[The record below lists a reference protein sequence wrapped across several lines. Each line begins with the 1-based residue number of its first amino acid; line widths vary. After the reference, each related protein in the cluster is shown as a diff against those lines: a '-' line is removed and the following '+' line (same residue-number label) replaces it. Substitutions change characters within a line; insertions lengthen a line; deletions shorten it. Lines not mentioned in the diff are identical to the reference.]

1 MCAASVQSIV
11 PATHA
16 LELRPAPVFYE
27 NVIFDYCQRRARRKS
42 PRGPTTSRSSSE
54 ADAAQ
59 RVWRPIFA
67 MQRHCPKCSTGE
79 MSDVPLP
86 RQGTLVA
93 CRIQGFPPG
102 APFKGHPAI
111 PWHDHRYEVAIIG
124 IGLHPFDRFD
134 KTAMKM
140 GAEAIQ
146 SAPTDARD
154 HWQDI
159 QFGLRGQLEVSN
171 PDA

>member
-1 MCAASVQSIV
+1 
-11 PATHA
+11 
-16 LELRPAPVFYE
+16 
-27 NVIFDYCQRRARRKS
+27 
-42 PRGPTTSRSSSE
+42 
-54 ADAAQ
+54 
-59 RVWRPIFA
+59 
-67 MQRHCPKCSTGE
+67 

-93 CRIQGFPPG
+93 RRIQGFPPG